1 MEDNNKEQVQELKE
15 HEITWGGWLNEFLWI
30 CAGVNRK
37 VLRQCPTD
45 YAKYA
50 GIGGTILFTA
60 LMAMLS
66 GGFAMYKVFYNNYI
80 SFSHFHNMSSTFW

>member
-1 MEDNNKEQVQELKE
+1 MKDNNLQKSIYDNEKL
-15 HEITWGGWLNEFLWI
+15 ITWGGLLNEFLWI
-30 CAGVNRK
+30 CAGVDRK

-66 GGFAMYKVFYNNYI
+66 GGYALFTVSKMC
-80 SFSHFHNMSSTFW
+80 

>member
-1 MEDNNKEQVQELKE
+1 MKDKNIQKSIYDSEKLIES
-15 HEITWGGWLNEFLWI
+15 GGFLNEFLWI
-30 CAGVNRK
+30 CAGANRK

-66 GGFAMYKVFYNNYI
+66 GGYALYSVFDNGLTALG
-80 SFSHFHNMSSTFW
+80 FGFF

>member
-1 MEDNNKEQVQELKE
+1 METNNKSYNKE
-15 HEITWGGWLNEFLWI
+15 EKIEWGGWLNEFLWI
-30 CAGVNRK
+30 CAGSNRE

-66 GGFAMYKVFYNNYI
+66 GGYALYFVFEIEYLGNLCPYHSNSYV
-80 SFSHFHNMSSTFW
+80 WK

>member
-1 MEDNNKEQVQELKE
+1 MEANNISNNKEEKIE
-15 HEITWGGWLNEFLWI
+15 WGGWLNEFLWI
-30 CAGVNRK
+30 CAGSNRE

-60 LMAMLS
+60 LMSPRLLLSASS
-66 GGFAMYKVFYNNYI
+66 GGC
-80 SFSHFHNMSSTFW
+80 SFSI